1 MDNSIWMGMNIIKEI
16 VAAMNRSGKSQEE
29 EERIRQIMQNVLT
42 ENSTSASASESV
54 IHTGDLVNRMMQL
67 LEQNMTKQTAELH
80 ATVQERDLYKV
91 KMEELNRSMNQLM
104 MNQGAH
110 ASEGERSGFTPRQRK
125 LAEMLQELQEMRES
139 KLHEQRTPGEPFTRG
154 GNGGGGGGGGYGAR
168 RPQNQGHAQ
177 GAFSKFSRQD
187 KGDALFGQGKHPYNQ
202 NKGKSTENLEMVD
215 HAECK
220 PGGFQDK
227 PFQRK
232 QYQKYPEQLQT
243 FPQYG
248 DRYASP
254 HFSNTVSGH
263 DHGSHSDNR
272 PKQHN
277 TNSEFSNR
285 AETQNKQY
293 HGPNRGYFQRG
304 GQFHKRGQFQQPRG
318 QFQPQHGQFHPQHGQ
333 FHPQHGQFPPQHG
346 QFQPQHGQFQ
356 PQHGQFQPQ
365 HGQFQ
370 PQHGQFQ
377 PQHGQF
383 QPQHGQ
389 FQPQHGQFQPQHG
402 QFQPQHG
409 QFQPQHGQFQPQ
421 HGQLHRHRGQLH
433 NSGQGQKSHLSES
446 PSEFSNS
453 QLTPEEIEAIK
464 AVLKQQQQDKKPS
477 STPLVVNPSKT
488 TFKKKKPKKPKAA
501 KNTISA
507 NNTVIDSR
515 IPDDSEEEDEKKS
528 DVKSSENDGES
539 ADSGATG
546 GNSITDPKK
555 KPNSKKKQKS
565 KDQTAA
571 QQKPIGLSEL
581 ELFVASGLDLPQTS
595 NLNMNDKVEDL
606 MLIGK
611 ESDGIVTCQPQTVK
625 ELTEFKQRYPN
636 AQVIIV
642 KTSEQK

>member
-1 MDNSIWMGMNIIKEI
+1 MLQKEKDQDLHQDRGSLQKCYKNFKKCEK
-16 VAAMNRSGKSQEE
+16 VNCMNREPQESHLPGVE
-29 EERIRQIMQNVLT
+29 MEGVGVVVVMVPGGHRTKVMHKVLLANLADRTKVMLCLVKESILTIRTKGSPQKTLRWLTMQNV
-42 ENSTSASASESV
+42 
-54 IHTGDLVNRMMQL
+54 
-67 LEQNMTKQTAELH
+67 
-80 ATVQERDLYKV
+80 
-91 KMEELNRSMNQLM
+91 
-104 MNQGAH
+104 NQGA
-110 ASEGERSGFTPRQRK
+110 SKINPS
-125 LAEMLQELQEMRES
+125 RES
-139 KLHEQRTPGEPFTRG
+139 STR
-154 GNGGGGGGGGYGAR
+154 NI
-168 RPQNQGHAQ
+168 QNNFKHFHNMVTDMRAHISVIRFLVMIMVPILITGPSSTIPILNLATELKHRISNIMVPIEVT
-177 GAFSKFSRQD
+177 FSAGVSSIK
-187 KGDALFGQGKHPYNQ
+187 
-202 NKGKSTENLEMVD
+202 E
-215 HAECK
+215 
-220 PGGFQDK
+220 
-227 PFQRK
+227 
-232 QYQKYPEQLQT
+232 
-243 FPQYG
+243 
-248 DRYASP
+248 AS
-254 HFSNTVSGH
+254 FSNLVVNSSLNMASSILNMASSILNMASSRLNMASSSLNMASSSLNMASSSLNMASSSLNMASSSLNMASSSLNMASSSLNMASSSLNMASSSLNMASSSLNMASSSLNMASYTVIV
-263 DHGSHSDNR
+263 GSYII
-272 PKQHN
+272 PAK
-277 TNSEFSNR
+277 
-285 AETQNKQY
+285 AK
-293 HGPNRGYFQRG
+293 
-304 GQFHKRGQFQQPRG
+304 
-318 QFQPQHGQFHPQHGQ
+318 
-333 FHPQHGQFPPQHG
+333 
-346 QFQPQHGQFQ
+346 
-356 PQHGQFQPQ
+356 
-365 HGQFQ
+365 
-370 PQHGQFQ
+370 
-377 PQHGQF
+377 
-383 QPQHGQ
+383 
-389 FQPQHGQFQPQHG
+389 
-402 QFQPQHG
+402 
-409 QFQPQHGQFQPQ
+409 
-421 HGQLHRHRGQLH
+421 
-433 NSGQGQKSHLSES
+433 KSHLSES